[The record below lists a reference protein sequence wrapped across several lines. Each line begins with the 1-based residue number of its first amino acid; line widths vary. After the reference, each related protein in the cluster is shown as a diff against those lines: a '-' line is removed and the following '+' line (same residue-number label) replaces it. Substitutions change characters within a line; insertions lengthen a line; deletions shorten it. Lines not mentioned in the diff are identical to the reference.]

1 MAPRITKQEQEV
13 IKEMRMQGYG
23 AKVISERLGRTRKTV
38 QRQFSILGLPT
49 KLEDVGIKRFQ
60 EVKTNG
66 KCRNCNKHYKSRR
79 VNAKFCS
86 DECRGAYNRKYRGN
100 NRECPCCKSTFKT
113 YSTNKVYCSNECRI
127 THKTAQRN
135 AKRTIVIKRWE
146 CFYCNKIHYG
156 KRVKKFCNSD
166 CAHKSS
172 YKSKARIHTIKCKE
186 CGKHK
191 EVTYRRKVFCS
202 DECNRK
208 YEWRRKEVK
217 RRKKIKANG
226 EVHWDISIERLLKRD
241 GSTCYLC
248 GENTIKGEDTNHE
261 LYPSIEHVIPIA
273 KGGTHTWDNVKIAHR
288 RCNWEKRDDIIESL

>member
-23 AKVISERLGRTRKTV
+23 ASIIGHKLGRSKRAI
-38 QRQFSILGLPT
+38 QRQIISLGLPNNL
-49 KLEDVGIKRFQ
+49 KEQGLENKDSIKS
-60 EVKTNG
+60 VG
-66 KCRNCNKHYKSRR
+66 KCMNCKEEYKSYR

-86 DECRGAYNRKYRGN
+86 DKCRGFYNKRNLGDEVDCLYCGF
-100 NRECPCCKSTFKT
+100 TFRT
-113 YSTNKVYCSNECRI
+113 YNNKVYCSDACRA
-127 THKTAQRN
+127 THRTIQRN
-135 AKRTIVIKRWE
+135 IKRTITIRRWK
-146 CFYCNKIHYG
+146 CFYCNKLHYG
-156 KRVKKFCNSD
+156 KRVKKFCNSY
-166 CAHKSS
+166 CANKSS
-172 YKSKARIHTIKCKE
+172 CKSKARTHTIKCKE

-191 EVTYRRKVFCS
+191 EVTYIRKVYCS
-202 DECNRK
+202 DECKRK

-217 RRKKIKANG
+217 RRKKIKSNG

-248 GENTIKGEDTNHE
+248 GESTIKGEDTNHE

-288 RCNWEKRDDIIESL
+288 RCNWEKRDDIIENL